1 MRNRKVTLIGLG
13 LVLGIGLSVIL
24 VKTHKTR

>member
-13 LVLGIGLSVIL
+13 LVLGIGLSVIII
-24 VKTHKTR
+24 KTHKTL

>member
-1 MRNRKVTLIGLG
+1 MRNRKVTLIGLC